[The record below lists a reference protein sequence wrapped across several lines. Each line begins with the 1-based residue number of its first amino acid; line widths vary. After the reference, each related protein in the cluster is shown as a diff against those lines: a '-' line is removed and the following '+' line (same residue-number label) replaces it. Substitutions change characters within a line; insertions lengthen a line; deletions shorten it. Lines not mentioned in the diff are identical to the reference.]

1 MRSALTTAP
10 TRDQPIATE
19 PRSPMASNVKLGARI
34 AEGSAS
40 QPADATRATIH
51 RNDVHTVVARPTD
64 QFGVPVSWLRPLEMP
79 TVWEQTLL
87 AVLFLLISG
96 LIALRLAEAS
106 DRDLEAALDPLIS
119 GTDGGS
125 DEREQSGDTSHTHE
139 ERTHTTDHRGY
150 ERYLSPETPPELLSD
165 EGKVVR
171 LLVANGGEI
180 RQHRITEETG
190 WSKSKVSRIC
200 SQMHA
205 DDVVEKESVGRE
217 NIITLSATES
227 TGTDD
232 CDDPGTSGDI
242 ENPIP

>member
-1 MRSALTTAP
+1 
-10 TRDQPIATE
+10 
-19 PRSPMASNVKLGARI
+19 MASTVKLRARI
-34 AEGSAS
+34 AHGSAS
-40 QPADATRATIH
+40 QPTDATRATIR
-51 RNDVHTVVARPTD
+51 RNDVHAAVSRPAD
-64 QFGVPVSWLRPLEMP
+64 QFGVPVSWLRPLELP
-79 TVWEQTLL
+79 TVWEQALL

-96 LIALRLAEAS
+96 LIALRLVEAL
-106 DRDLEAALDPLIS
+106 DRDLEAAFGPLFS
-119 GTDGGS
+119 GPDGGS
-125 DEREQSGDTSHTHE
+125 DERDQSGDTRHTHE
-139 ERTHTTDHRGY
+139 ERSSPTTDHRGY

-205 DDVVEKESVGRE
+205 DGVVEKESVGRE
-217 NIITLSATES
+217 NVITLSATES

-232 CDDPGTSGDI
+232 CDDPGTAGDV